1 MSEHKIR
8 TGDAVVHGPTGETWV
23 VAYADYERGEIAW
36 LGWPPGHAE
45 LSDCELEESC
55 SDEEHKAVLVRLSE
69 MRDDGRKR
77 RGGPDRRKVWAIEAL
92 KAMKSN

>member
-1 MSEHKIR
+1 MSVHKIR

-23 VAYADYERGEIAW
+23 VAYADHERGELAW
-36 LGWPPGHAE
+36 LGWPPGYAE

-69 MRDDGRKR
+69 MRGDER
-77 RGGPDRRKVWAIEAL
+77 RGGHDRRKTWAIAAL
-92 KAMKSN
+92 KAMKS